1 VSRLIVL
8 AVLLATRLAAAAV
21 SERGD
26 LVSYSFDD
34 GRVETGPDTFIVFEY
49 AKGRV
54 DLSEDVYVTA
64 PESVVIED
72 VPGNGE
78 FPELQGYFPQVDDGR
93 STSSST

>member
-1 VSRLIVL
+1 MSRLIALALVL
-8 AVLLATRLAAAAV
+8 AARLALAV
-21 SERGD
+21 VDERGD

-64 PESVVIED
+64 PESVVIEATCRHPR
-72 VPGNGE
+72 VPGAAG
-78 FPELQGYFPQVDDGR
+78 FFPQVDDGLLYVQFY
-93 STSSST
+93 